1 MSSKKSTVAADLE
14 SATASELA
22 AAAFDA
28 AAGHHAATA
37 REDVLTLELA
47 DLVGDSNG
55 EIVLFNDS
63 HLPALAL
70 RTDSAPI
77 EAGEMGSHVTAAGD
91 DVTGYRYVAFND
103 GTKLI
108 FQDSVDLVILGA
120 NGDLHG

>member
-1 MSSKKSTVAADLE
+1 MSSKKSTVAADFE
-14 SATASELA
+14 SVAASELA

-28 AAGHHAATA
+28 AAGHHAAITRA
-37 REDVLTLELA
+37 DVLTLELT
-47 DLVGDSNG
+47 DLVSDSNG

-70 RTDSAPI
+70 RTESAPI